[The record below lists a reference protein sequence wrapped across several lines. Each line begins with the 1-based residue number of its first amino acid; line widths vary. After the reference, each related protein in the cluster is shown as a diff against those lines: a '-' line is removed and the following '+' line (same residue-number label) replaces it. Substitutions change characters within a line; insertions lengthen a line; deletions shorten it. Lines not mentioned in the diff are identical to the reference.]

1 MRAFGPFAHRDQSPP
16 TSSSLADE
24 KRVHSFL
31 LSTPARDYRRSRPA
45 AALYALGLFATAAM
59 LIAIDYS
66 PSDIANQASM
76 LVLVLGAAALGLA
89 APRWAWLPALLLG
102 ATLAATHAIYLT
114 AGFPLLYKMSP
125 AGWAGP
131 ASLLILIIP
140 AGIAAYLG
148 AGAAV
153 LMRRN
158 Q

>member
-1 MRAFGPFAHRDQSPP
+1 MRAFGPFAHRAQNSP

-24 KRVHSFL
+24 KRIHSFL
-31 LSTPARDYRRSRPA
+31 LSTAAHDYRRSRPA

-59 LIAIDYS
+59 LIAVDYS

-89 APRWAWLPALLLG
+89 APRWAWLAALLLG
-102 ATLAATHAIYLT
+102 ATLAAAHAIYLA
-114 AGFPLLYKMSP
+114 AGFPLPYKMSP

-153 LMRRN
+153 LMRRH

>member
-1 MRAFGPFAHRDQSPP
+1 MRP
-16 TSSSLADE
+16 L
-24 KRVHSFL
+24 
-31 LSTPARDYRRSRPA
+31 
-45 AALYALGLFATAAM
+45 LYALGLLATAAM
-59 LIAIDYS
+59 LVSVDYS

-89 APRWAWLPALLLG
+89 APRRAWLAALLLG
-102 ATLAATHAIYLT
+102 ATLAAAHAIYL
-114 AGFPLLYKMSP
+114 AASLPLPYEMSP
-125 AGWAGP
+125 SGWTGP

-153 LMRRN
+153 LVRRP